1 MERAAAI
8 NTDSARPLSGGHGQA
23 QGTAQR
29 GRLWAEGVHE
39 HPHLLP
45 HKAGPDTL
53 TPPAG
58 ECVLGGCPGRGRKRL
73 RVGQQDR
80 GQCGSALGVSIL
92 TTLCL
97 HRSIF
102 PSAGPL
108 QPGGYFLPFSLS
120 PPAARPPP
128 SPSASSLTPRGL
140 SMLPE
145 NKSHAI
151 YNRGEKAKVS
161 SGPLHGG
168 DKSSRAPPER

>member
-1 MERAAAI
+1 MI

-29 GRLWAEGVHE
+29 GRLRAEGVRE

-53 TPPAG
+53 TPPGWGVCAG
-58 ECVLGGCPGRGRKRL
+58 WVSRQGQEAAAGRSAGQGAARLCPGSFHINHTLFASKHFPLRGAAAAGGL
-73 RVGQQDR
+73 FP
-80 GQCGSALGVSIL
+80 ALF
-92 TTLCL
+92 TL
-97 HRSIF
+97 
-102 PSAGPL
+102 
-108 QPGGYFLPFSLS
+108 